1 MLKGIRQLQYW
12 HHSIFLV
19 ILVIKNLQRDYEKIT
34 VLFMKTF
41 IQLKVNKKEIVLL
54 FPYENL
60 MF

>member
-1 MLKGIRQLQYW
+1 MLKVIRQLQYW

-19 ILVIKNLQRDYEKIT
+19 ILVIKNLERDYEKIR

>member
-19 ILVIKNLQRDYEKIT
+19 ILVIKNLERDYEKIR

>member
-1 MLKGIRQLQYW
+1 MLKAIRQLHYW

-19 ILVIKNLQRDYEKIT
+19 ILVIKNLERDYEKIR